1 MRAYRL
7 YIIDPFNGGIAETR
21 RFAVP
26 DDETAVWVSE
36 GFRHSRP
43 MELWNGPTKIRSW
56 NAVGAAAAPEDPPGG
71 FLMPS
76 PTILA
81 R

>member
-1 MRAYRL
+1 MRTYRL

-26 DDETAVWVSE
+26 DDKTAIWISE
-36 GFRHSRP
+36 GFRHSRQ

-56 NAVGAAAAPEDPPGG
+56 SAVGATAAPEDPGSD
-71 FLMPS
+71 LRMPN
-76 PTILA
+76 PTSVPN
-81 R
+81 